1 MKGSRKIAEAAKV
14 VEICKKIK
22 QDYPN
27 FELHEWHLNINTEAD
42 QKLDQIKYD
51 YECYVNLYNRLHK
64 QKLINDY
71 FETEEGKA
79 LKLQMKEY
87 IEEAKKNKKKI
98 FSEYHKI
105 FSDIVKT
112 EFGKD
117 FRLDKDCYYL
127 KIAHKDT
134 IQYLREC
141 QSFKAKKTPFN
152 GGYCFQRKGMIG
164 WNEPFVEIR
173 CYKEEII
180 VETFGFEF
188 IDLSKNGK
196 KQTELFIKTASFLN
210 NKELQ
215 NKISNLFKERS
226 KKLDI
231 IYKIIETAERKLKN
245 PLENENSIS

>member
-22 QDYPN
+22 QDFPN

-42 QKLDQIKYD
+42 QKLEQIKYD
-51 YECYVNLYNRLHK
+51 YQCYLQLYNKLHK

-105 FSDIVKT
+105 FSDIVKA

-117 FRLDKDCYYL
+117 FRLDKDCYDL

-134 IQYLREC
+134 IQYLKERRTLMENSKFHAPC
-141 QSFKAKKTPFN
+141 CFGKTTF
-152 GGYCFQRKGMIG
+152 
-164 WNEPFVEIR
+164 EHPFVEIR
-173 CYKEEII
+173 FFKDEII

-188 IDLSKNGK
+188 IDLLKNK
-196 KQTELFIKTASFLN
+196 NQAELFIKTASFLN

-215 NKISNLFKERS
+215 NKLSALFKKRRE
-226 KKLDI
+226 KLDLV
-231 IYKIIETAERKLKN
+231 YKIIETAESKLKN
-245 PLENENSIS
+245 PLENENRIS

>member
-22 QDYPN
+22 QDFPN
-27 FELHEWHLNINTEAD
+27 FELHEWHLDINTVAA
-42 QKLDQIKYD
+42 QKIYQIKYD
-51 YECYVNLYNRLHK
+51 YDCYVQLYNRLHK

-105 FSDIVKT
+105 FSDIVKA

-117 FRLDKDCYYL
+117 FSLDKDCYDL

-134 IQYLREC
+134 IKYFYELNTIKGQ
-141 QSFKAKKTPFN
+141 KTMFN
-152 GGYCFQRKGMIG
+152 GGCCFGKMLR
-164 WNEPFVEIR
+164 EHPFVEIR
-173 CYKEEII
+173 FFKDEII

-188 IDLSKNGK
+188 IDLLKNK
-196 KQTELFIKTASFLN
+196 NQAELFIKTASFLN

-215 NKISNLFKERS
+215 NKLSNLFKERRE
-226 KKLDI
+226 KLDLV
-231 IYKIIETAERKLKN
+231 YKIIETAESKLKN
-245 PLENENSIS
+245 PLENENRIS

>member
-1 MKGSRKIAEAAKV
+1 MKGSRKIAEASKV

-22 QDYPN
+22 QDFPN
-27 FELHEWHLNINTEAD
+27 FELHEWHLNINTEAN
-42 QKLDQIKYD
+42 QKLEQIKYD
-51 YECYVNLYNRLHK
+51 YDCYTKLYSNLHK

-79 LKLQMKEY
+79 LKLQLKET

-98 FSEYHKI
+98 FSEYHKT
-105 FSDIVKT
+105 FSTIVKT

-117 FRLDKDCYYL
+117 FSLDKDCYDL

-134 IQYLREC
+134 IQYLKEMKSWEEDSKFHTGC
-141 QSFKAKKTPFN
+141 
-152 GGYCFQRKGMIG
+152 CFGKMIT
-164 WNEPFVEIR
+164 EHPFVEIR

-188 IDLSKNGK
+188 IDLSKNK
-196 KQTELFIKTASFLN
+196 KQAELFIKTALFLN

-215 NKISNLFKERS
+215 NKLSNLFKERRE
-226 KKLDI
+226 KLDV
-231 IYKIIETAERKLKN
+231 IYKIIENAERKLKN

>member
-117 FRLDKDCYYL
+117 FRLDKDCYSL

-134 IQYLREC
+134 IQYLKEMKSWMEGSKFHTGC
-141 QSFKAKKTPFN
+141 CCGKTIQEHPF
-152 GGYCFQRKGMIG
+152 I
-164 WNEPFVEIR
+164 EIR

-188 IDLSKNGK
+188 IDLSKNDK

-215 NKISNLFKERS
+215 NKISTLFKERS
-226 KKLDI
+226 KKLDV

-245 PLENENSIS
+245 PLENENRIS

>member
-27 FELHEWHLNINTEAD
+27 FELQAWHLNIDTEAS
-42 QKLDQIKYD
+42 QKLEQIKYD
-51 YECYVNLYNRLHK
+51 YECYVQLYNRLHK

-87 IEEAKKNKKKI
+87 INEAKKNKNKVL
-98 FSEYHKI
+98 SEYHKI

-117 FRLDKDCYYL
+117 FSLDKNCYDL

-134 IQYLREC
+134 IK
-141 QSFKAKKTPFN
+141 SFSQLDKEKDQKIMFGVGCCFGEMMKKH
-152 GGYCFQRKGMIG
+152 
-164 WNEPFVEIR
+164 PFVEIR
-173 CYKEEII
+173 CYKGEII

-188 IDLSKNGK
+188 IDLSKSNENK
-196 KQTELFIKTASFLN
+196 LQLFIKTASFLN

-215 NKISNLFKERS
+215 NKIISLFDERR
-226 KKLDI
+226 KKLDV

-245 PLENENSIS
+245 PLENENRIS

>member
-27 FELHEWHLNINTEAD
+27 FDLQEWHLNIDTEAA

-51 YECYVNLYNRLHK
+51 YQCYVQLYNKLHK

-71 FETEEGKA
+71 FASEEGKA
-79 LKLQMKEY
+79 LKVQLKAT

-98 FSEYHKI
+98 FREYQKI
-105 FSDIVKT
+105 FSSIVKT
-112 EFGKD
+112 EFGND
-117 FRLDKDCYYL
+117 FGLDKECYDL

-134 IQYLREC
+134 IQYLKERRTLMENSKFHAPC
-141 QSFKAKKTPFN
+141 CFGKTIYEHPF
-152 GGYCFQRKGMIG
+152 I
-164 WNEPFVEIR
+164 EIR
-173 CYKEEII
+173 FFKEEII

-188 IDLSKNGK
+188 IDLLKNK
-196 KQTELFIKTASFLN
+196 NQAELFIKTASFLN

-215 NKISNLFKERS
+215 NKLSNLFKERRE
-226 KKLDI
+226 KLDV

-245 PLENENSIS
+245 PLENENRIS

>member
-22 QDYPN
+22 QDFPN
-27 FELHEWHLNINTEAD
+27 FELHEWHLDINAVAA
-42 QKLDQIKYD
+42 QKIYQIKYD
-51 YECYVNLYNRLHK
+51 YDCYVQLYNRLHK

-117 FRLDKDCYYL
+117 FSLDKDCYDL

-134 IQYLREC
+134 IQYLKD
-141 QSFKAKKTPFN
+141 FKKLMEKSKFHSC
-152 GGYCFQRKGMIG
+152 GCFGKSSY
-164 WNEPFVEIR
+164 EHPFVEIR
-173 CYKEEII
+173 FFKDEII

-188 IDLSKNGK
+188 IDLLKNK
-196 KQTELFIKTASFLN
+196 NQAELFIKTASFLN

-215 NKISNLFKERS
+215 NKLSNLFKERRE
-226 KKLDI
+226 KLDLV
-231 IYKIIETAERKLKN
+231 YKIIETAESKLKN
-245 PLENENSIS
+245 PLENENRIS

>member
-27 FELHEWHLNINTEAD
+27 FELQAWHLNIDTEAS
-42 QKLDQIKYD
+42 QKLEQIKYD
-51 YECYVNLYNRLHK
+51 YECYSRLYDRLHK

-71 FETEEGKA
+71 FATEEGKA

-87 IEEAKKNKKKI
+87 INEAKKNKKKVL
-98 FSEYHKI
+98 SEYHKI

-117 FRLDKDCYYL
+117 FRLDKNCYDL

-134 IQYLREC
+134 IQYFQELNTIKG
-141 QSFKAKKTPFN
+141 QKTMFGGGCCFGKMLKEHPF
-152 GGYCFQRKGMIG
+152 I
-164 WNEPFVEIR
+164 EIR
-173 CYKEEII
+173 CFKEEILI
-180 VETFGFEF
+180 ETFGFEF
-188 IDLSKNGK
+188 IDLSKGNENRV
-196 KQTELFIKTASFLN
+196 QLFIKTASFLN

-215 NKISNLFKERS
+215 NKLSNLFKERRE
-226 KKLDI
+226 KLDV
-231 IYKIIETAERKLKN
+231 IYKIIETAENKLKN

>member
-22 QDYPN
+22 QEYPK
-27 FELHEWHLNINTEAD
+27 FELKEWHLDINTVAA
-42 QKLDQIKYD
+42 QKIYQIKYD
-51 YECYVNLYNRLHK
+51 YDCYVQLYNRLHK

-117 FRLDKDCYYL
+117 FSLDKDCYDL

-134 IQYLREC
+134 IQYLKDFKKLMENSKFHSC
-141 QSFKAKKTPFN
+141 GCFGKSSF
-152 GGYCFQRKGMIG
+152 
-164 WNEPFVEIR
+164 EHPFVEIR
-173 CYKEEII
+173 FFKDEII

-188 IDLSKNGK
+188 MDLSKKDNK
-196 KQTELFIKTASFLN
+196 KAELFIKTASFLN

-215 NKISNLFKERS
+215 NKISTLFKERRE
-226 KKLDI
+226 KLDVV
-231 IYKIIETAERKLKN
+231 YKIIETAESKLKN
-245 PLENENSIS
+245 PLENENRIS

>member
-22 QDYPN
+22 QEYPK
-27 FELHEWHLNINTEAD
+27 FELKEWHLDINTVAA
-42 QKLDQIKYD
+42 QKIYQIKYD
-51 YECYVNLYNRLHK
+51 YDCYVQLYNRLHK
-64 QKLINDY
+64 QKMINDY

-98 FSEYHKI
+98 FSEYNKI

-117 FRLDKDCYYL
+117 FSLDKDCYDL
-127 KIAHKDT
+127 KIVHKDT
-134 IQYLREC
+134 IQYLKELKMMMENSKFHSC
-141 QSFKAKKTPFN
+141 
-152 GGYCFQRKGMIG
+152 GCFGKSSY
-164 WNEPFVEIR
+164 EHPFVEIR
-173 CYKEEII
+173 FFKDEII

-188 IDLSKNGK
+188 MDLSKKDNK
-196 KQTELFIKTASFLN
+196 KAELFIKTASFLN

-215 NKISNLFKERS
+215 NKISTLFKERRE
-226 KKLDI
+226 KLDVV
-231 IYKIIETAERKLKN
+231 YKIIETAESKLKN

>member
-79 LKLQMKEY
+79 LKIQMKEY

-98 FSEYHKI
+98 LSEYRKI
-105 FSDIVKT
+105 FNSIIKT

-117 FRLDKDCYYL
+117 FGLDKEYYDL

-134 IQYLREC
+134 IKYLKERKSMMENSKFHAPFC
-141 QSFKAKKTPFN
+141 FGKTIYEHPF
-152 GGYCFQRKGMIG
+152 I
-164 WNEPFVEIR
+164 EIR
-173 CYKEEII
+173 FFKDEII
-180 VETFGFEF
+180 IETFGFEF
-188 IDLSKNGK
+188 IDLLKNK
-196 KQTELFIKTASFLN
+196 NQAELFIKTASFLN

-215 NKISNLFKERS
+215 NKLSNLFKERRE
-226 KKLDI
+226 KLDV

-245 PLENENSIS
+245 PLENENRIS

>member
-22 QDYPN
+22 QDFPN

-42 QKLDQIKYD
+42 QKLEQIKYD
-51 YECYVNLYNRLHK
+51 YQCYLQLYNKLHK

-98 FSEYHKI
+98 FREYHKI

-117 FRLDKDCYYL
+117 FGLDKECYDL

-134 IQYLREC
+134 IKYFYELNTIKGQ
-141 QSFKAKKTPFN
+141 KTMFN
-152 GGYCFQRKGMIG
+152 GGCCFGKMLR
-164 WNEPFVEIR
+164 EHPFVEIR
-173 CYKEEII
+173 YCKEEI
-180 VETFGFEF
+180 VVDTFGFEF
-188 IDLSKNGK
+188 FVLSNNDK
-196 KQTELFIKTASFLN
+196 KHAELFIKTASFLS

-215 NKISNLFKERS
+215 NKISSLFKERRE
-226 KKLDI
+226 KLDLV
-231 IYKIIETAERKLKN
+231 YKIIETAERKLKN

>member
-22 QDYPN
+22 QDFPN

-42 QKLDQIKYD
+42 QKLEQIKYD
-51 YECYVNLYNRLHK
+51 YQCYLQLYNKLHK

-71 FETEEGKA
+71 FATEEGKA

-105 FSDIVKT
+105 FSDIVKA

-117 FRLDKDCYYL
+117 FSLDKDCYDL

-134 IQYLREC
+134 IKYFYELNTIKGQ
-141 QSFKAKKTPFN
+141 KTMFN
-152 GGYCFQRKGMIG
+152 GGCCFGKMLR
-164 WNEPFVEIR
+164 EHPFVEIR
-173 CYKEEII
+173 FFKDEII

-188 IDLSKNGK
+188 IDLLKNK
-196 KQTELFIKTASFLN
+196 NQAELFIKTASFLN

-215 NKISNLFKERS
+215 NKLSNLFKERRE
-226 KKLDI
+226 KLDLV
-231 IYKIIETAERKLKN
+231 YKIIETAERKLKN
-245 PLENENSIS
+245 PLENENRIS

>member
-27 FELHEWHLNINTEAD
+27 FELQAWHLNIDTEAS

-51 YECYVNLYNRLHK
+51 YECYVQLYNRLHK
-64 QKLINDY
+64 QKMINDY

-87 IEEAKKNKKKI
+87 IKEAKKNKKKI
-98 FSEYHKI
+98 LSEYHKI
-105 FSDIVKT
+105 FSAIVKA

-117 FRLDKDCYYL
+117 FSLDKNCYDL

-134 IQYLREC
+134 IK
-141 QSFKAKKTPFN
+141 SFSQLDKTKEQKIMFSVGCCFGEMIKKHPF
-152 GGYCFQRKGMIG
+152 I
-164 WNEPFVEIR
+164 EIR

-188 IDLSKNGK
+188 IDLSKGNETRV
-196 KQTELFIKTASFLN
+196 QLFIKTASFLN

-215 NKISNLFKERS
+215 NKISALFKERRE
-226 KKLDI
+226 KLDV
-231 IYKIIETAERKLKN
+231 IYKIIETAENKLKN
-245 PLENENSIS
+245 PLKNENSIS

>member
-22 QDYPN
+22 QDFPN

-42 QKLDQIKYD
+42 QKLYQIKYD
-51 YECYVNLYNRLHK
+51 YECYVQLYDRLHK

-117 FRLDKDCYYL
+117 FHLDKDCYDL
-127 KIAHKDT
+127 KISHKDT
-134 IQYLREC
+134 IQYLH
-141 QSFKAKKTPFN
+141 
-152 GGYCFQRKGMIG
+152 
-164 WNEPFVEIR
+164 PFVEIR
-173 CYKEEII
+173 FFKDEII

-188 IDLSKNGK
+188 IDLLKNK
-196 KQTELFIKTASFLN
+196 KQSELFIKTASFLN

-215 NKISNLFKERS
+215 NKLSNLFKERRE
-226 KKLDI
+226 KLDLV
-231 IYKIIETAERKLKN
+231 YKIIETSERKLKN

>member
-27 FELHEWHLNINTEAD
+27 FELHEWHLHIDTEAA
-42 QKLDQIKYD
+42 QKLEQIKYD
-51 YECYVNLYNRLHK
+51 YQCYVQLYNKLHK

-71 FETEEGKA
+71 FATEEGKA
-79 LKLQMKEY
+79 IKLQMKEY

-98 FSEYHKI
+98 FREYQKI
-105 FSDIVKT
+105 FSSIVKA

-117 FRLDKDCYYL
+117 FGLDKECYDL

-134 IQYLREC
+134 IQYLKERKSMME
-141 QSFKAKKTPFN
+141 SSKFHTPF
-152 GGYCFQRKGMIG
+152 CFGKTIY
-164 WNEPFVEIR
+164 EHPFIEIR
-173 CYKEEII
+173 FFKEEII

-188 IDLSKNGK
+188 IDLLKNK
-196 KQTELFIKTASFLN
+196 NQAELFIKTASFLN

-215 NKISNLFKERS
+215 NKLSNLFKERRE
-226 KKLDI
+226 KLDV
-231 IYKIIETAERKLKN
+231 IYKIIETAEHKLKN

>member
-27 FELHEWHLNINTEAD
+27 FDLQEWHLNIDTEAA
-42 QKLDQIKYD
+42 QKLEQIKYD
-51 YECYVNLYNRLHK
+51 YQCYVQLYNKLHK

-71 FETEEGKA
+71 FATEEGKA

-98 FSEYHKI
+98 FREYHKI
-105 FSDIVKT
+105 FSNIVKA

-117 FRLDKDCYYL
+117 FGLDKECYDL

-134 IQYLREC
+134 LQYLKERKQLMENSKFHAPC
-141 QSFKAKKTPFN
+141 CFGKTI
-152 GGYCFQRKGMIG
+152 Y
-164 WNEPFVEIR
+164 EHPFVEIR
-173 CYKEEII
+173 FFKDEII

-188 IDLSKNGK
+188 IDLLKNK
-196 KQTELFIKTASFLN
+196 NQTELFIKTASFLN

-215 NKISNLFKERS
+215 NKISNLFKERRE
-226 KKLDI
+226 KLDV

-245 PLENENSIS
+245 PLENENRIS

>member
-1 MKGSRKIAEAAKV
+1 MKGSIKLAEAVKV

-22 QDYPN
+22 EEFPKFDLKKQYLDIGSVA
-27 FELHEWHLNINTEAD
+27 L
-42 QKLDQIKYD
+42 QKIYQIRYD
-51 YECYVNLYNRLHK
+51 YKYFVDIYNKLQE
-64 QKLINDY
+64 QKRIQDY

-79 LKLQMKEY
+79 LKLQMEEY
-87 IEEAKKNKKKI
+87 IKEAKKNKKKI

-117 FRLDKDCYYL
+117 FSLDKDCYDL

-134 IQYLREC
+134 IQYLKELKMMMESSKFHSC
-141 QSFKAKKTPFN
+141 
-152 GGYCFQRKGMIG
+152 GCFGKSSY
-164 WNEPFVEIR
+164 EHPFVEIR
-173 CYKEEII
+173 FFKDEII

-188 IDLSKNGK
+188 MDLSKKDNK
-196 KQTELFIKTASFLN
+196 KAELFIKTAAFLN

-215 NKISNLFKERS
+215 NKLSNLFKERRE
-226 KKLDI
+226 KLDL

-245 PLENENSIS
+245 PLENENRIS

>member
-22 QDYPN
+22 QDFPN
-27 FELHEWHLNINTEAD
+27 FELHECHLNINTEAD
-42 QKLDQIKYD
+42 QKLEQIKYD
-51 YECYVNLYNRLHK
+51 YECYVQLYDRLHK

-87 IEEAKKNKKKI
+87 IEEAKKNKKKV
-98 FSEYHKI
+98 FNEYHKI

-117 FRLDKDCYYL
+117 FSLDKDCYDL

-134 IQYLREC
+134 IQYLKDLKKLMEDSKFHSGC
-141 QSFKAKKTPFN
+141 CFGKTSF
-152 GGYCFQRKGMIG
+152 
-164 WNEPFVEIR
+164 EHPFVEIR

-188 IDLSKNGK
+188 MDLSKKDNK
-196 KQTELFIKTASFLN
+196 KTQLFIKTASFLN

-215 NKISNLFKERS
+215 NKISNLFKERRE
-226 KKLDI
+226 KLDV

-245 PLENENSIS
+245 PFENENSIS

>member
-22 QDYPN
+22 QEYPK
-27 FELHEWHLNINTEAD
+27 FELNECHLNIDYEAA
-42 QKLDQIKYD
+42 QKIHQIKFDYD
-51 YECYVNLYNRLHK
+51 CYVQLYNRLHK

-71 FETEEGKA
+71 FETEEGKV
-79 LKLQMKEY
+79 LKLQLKET
-87 IEEAKKNKKKI
+87 IKEAKKNKNKI

-117 FRLDKDCYYL
+117 FSLDKDCYDL

-134 IQYLREC
+134 IQYLKELKMMMENSKFHSC
-141 QSFKAKKTPFN
+141 GCFGKTS
-152 GGYCFQRKGMIG
+152 Y
-164 WNEPFVEIR
+164 EHPFVEIR
-173 CYKEEII
+173 FFKDEII

-188 IDLSKNGK
+188 IDLSKNK
-196 KQTELFIKTASFLN
+196 NQAELFIKTASFLN

-215 NKISNLFKERS
+215 NKLSNLFKERRE
-226 KKLDI
+226 KLDLV
-231 IYKIIETAERKLKN
+231 YKIIETAERKLKN
-245 PLENENSIS
+245 PLENENRIS

>member
-51 YECYVNLYNRLHK
+51 YECYLQLYNNLHK

-98 FSEYHKI
+98 FREYHKI

-117 FRLDKDCYYL
+117 YSLDKNCYDL

-134 IQYLREC
+134 IKYFYELNTIKGQ
-141 QSFKAKKTPFN
+141 KTMFN
-152 GGYCFQRKGMIG
+152 GGCCFGKMMT
-164 WNEPFVEIR
+164 EHPFVEIMY
-173 CYKEEII
+173 CKEEIN
-180 VETFGFEF
+180 VRTFGFEF
-188 IDLSKNGK
+188 IVLSNKDK
-196 KQTELFIKTASFLN
+196 KQAELFIKTASFLN

-215 NKISNLFKERS
+215 NKISALFKERRE
-226 KKLDI
+226 KLDV

-245 PLENENSIS
+245 PLENENRIS

>member
-22 QDYPN
+22 QDFPN

-51 YECYVNLYNRLHK
+51 YECYVQLYNRLHK

-98 FSEYHKI
+98 LSEYHKI
-105 FSDIVKT
+105 FSDIIKT

-117 FRLDKDCYYL
+117 FRLDKDCYDL
-127 KIAHKDT
+127 KIANKET
-134 IQYLREC
+134 IK
-141 QSFKAKKTPFN
+141 SFSELNTIKGQNAMFDSGCCFGKMMKEHPF
-152 GGYCFQRKGMIG
+152 I
-164 WNEPFVEIR
+164 EIR
-173 CYKEEII
+173 CYKGEII

-188 IDLSKNGK
+188 IDLSKSNESK
-196 KQTELFIKTASFLN
+196 MQLFIKTASFLN

-215 NKISNLFKERS
+215 NKIISLFNERRE
-226 KKLDI
+226 KLDLV
-231 IYKIIETAERKLKN
+231 YKIIETAERKLKN
-245 PLENENSIS
+245 PLENENRIS